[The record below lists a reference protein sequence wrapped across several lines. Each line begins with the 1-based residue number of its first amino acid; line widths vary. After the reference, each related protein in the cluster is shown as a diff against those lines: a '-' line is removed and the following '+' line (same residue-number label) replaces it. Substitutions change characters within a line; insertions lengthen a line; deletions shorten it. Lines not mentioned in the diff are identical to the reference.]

1 MRHGG
6 CALAG
11 VGAAGAGGGC
21 EQGPLTNAAA
31 ECAAS
36 AKEKLW
42 GTGRE
47 RGKMG
52 GRQAQLEC
60 ERTAKHLSDCLQ
72 KGKKHFLL
80 SI

>member
-31 ECAAS
+31 EHAAS
-36 AKEKLW
+36 AKKLR